1 MTRNAKY
8 VGFFYYFCSNTFLHS
23 LSYNHFDSPNPHN
36 CNHPVPIAMN
46 KLFASLLLAVLMPF
60 TAVAGP
66 IDALLDR
73 IDSGLSQ
80 KLIVEITPAPND
92 FFEISQS
99 GDKPKIVA
107 NNKVSAAA
115 GVHWYLKYHAGVQLC
130 WERPVAA
137 MPPVLP
143 PVAMTERRTANVPVR
158 YYLNYCTFSYS
169 MPFWNEARW
178 QQEVDWMALHGV
190 NMPLMLVGSAAVWR
204 TTLRDI
210 GYYIS

>member
-1 MTRNAKY
+1 
-8 VGFFYYFCSNTFLHS
+8 
-23 LSYNHFDSPNPHN
+23 
-36 CNHPVPIAMN
+36 MN